1 MQDALLNAAEAL
13 DVQASKRAL
22 YAATLPSIGN
32 TKLGVISDYAES
44 KLGIRMLDTK
54 KPETLGQSLFRMQ
67 GGPEFALLQQRDG
80 VFFVE
85 LEVAYTNQ
93 EPDRHAVAYDATHN
107 VVIDNWGGVPV
118 KFVEDTDRSNTTF
131 ARALF
136 KSLFS
141 MESPA
146 RVSVVGAHLARCM

>member
-1 MQDALLNAAEAL
+1 MLLVTGNRRSCMQDALLHAAEAL

-93 EPDRHAVAYDATHN
+93 EPDRHAVAY
-107 VVIDNWGGVPV
+107 
-118 KFVEDTDRSNTTF
+118 
-131 ARALF
+131 
-136 KSLFS
+136 
-141 MESPA
+141 
-146 RVSVVGAHLARCM
+146 